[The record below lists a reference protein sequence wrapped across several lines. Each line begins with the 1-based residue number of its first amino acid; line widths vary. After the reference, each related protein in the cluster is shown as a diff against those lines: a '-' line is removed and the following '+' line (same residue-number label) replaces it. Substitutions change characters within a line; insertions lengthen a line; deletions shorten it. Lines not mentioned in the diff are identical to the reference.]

1 MSYNIILLDTD
12 AKHANMIKDHLTK
25 YSEYSIHVFTEAATC
40 IAQLPQ
46 LKPSVI
52 FLDAELKHDAVS
64 MQEDTALLFHLKELS
79 PDSEI
84 VLYSGEEKLELILD
98 QVKHGVH
105 GFAIKSTNTKA
116 KAEILLLSA
125 IRHYKKSKEASFY
138 KKLTILLVIVLIA
151 VVIFGIVAYKYK
163 LVKDDIESPFD
174 V

>member
-12 AKHANMIKDHLTK
+12 AKHANMIKDHLSK
-25 YSEYSIHVFTEAATC
+25 YSEYHIHVFTDAAAC
-40 IAQLPQ
+40 IAQLKS

-52 FLDAELKHDAVS
+52 FLDAELKHDPAA
-64 MQEDTALLFHLKELS
+64 MKEETELLLHLKELS

-98 QVKHGVH
+98 NVKHGVH
-105 GFAIKSTNTKA
+105 GFAIKTTNTKA

-138 KKLTILLVIVLIA
+138 KKLTILLTVVLIA
-151 VVIFGIVAYKYK
+151 VVVLGIVAYKYK
-163 LVKDDIESPFD
+163 LIKYNIETPFD